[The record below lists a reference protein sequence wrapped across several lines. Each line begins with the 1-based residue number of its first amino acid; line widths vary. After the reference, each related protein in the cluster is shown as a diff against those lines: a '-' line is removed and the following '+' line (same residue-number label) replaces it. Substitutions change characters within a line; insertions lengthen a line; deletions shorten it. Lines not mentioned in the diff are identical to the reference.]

1 MIKRCLN
8 GIIIFCSI
16 FLGTAFSQDSS
27 SVSLQNSLPAAS
39 QLDTAST
46 ALIPDTAL
54 VPAPDT
60 TLTLDTA
67 LIDTTLMLDTALT
80 LDTAIRDTTIRKGL
94 HFFASIS
101 VQFINFKDRAKFQGY
116 LDEQFA
122 EYQADYSENS
132 EGYLLPQKQDFQRVN
147 LMFPITLGLIWQF
160 SDMHSLGLGGGFMYT
175 NESVILTD
183 KNGKTNNLKYTLQA
197 FPVFAEYRLRI
208 SPDLMSLQNGDYFS
222 LFFRYYWMFPPTEI
236 YSTWGQAK
244 ADFEPSGNGFGVF
257 LGYRFAEWEGFS
269 VLGEIGYLSLDVKSS
284 AQDALLNSWNLGGI
298 ALLVRVML

>member
-1 MIKRCLN
+1 MIKRDIN
-8 GIIIFCSI
+8 GIIIFCLV
-16 FLGTAFSQDSS
+16 FWGTAFSQDSL
-27 SVSLQNSLPAAS
+27 SVSLQDSLLATG
-39 QLDTAST
+39 QLDTA
-46 ALIPDTAL
+46 AMDTAI
-54 VPAPDT
+54 VSVPDT
-60 TLTLDTA
+60 TLA
-67 LIDTTLMLDTALT
+67 VDTTLVQDTTLTPDTTLT

-122 EYQADYSENS
+122 EYQADYNENS
-132 EGYLLPQKQDFQRVN
+132 EGYLIPQKQDFQRVN
-147 LMFPITLGLIWQF
+147 LMFPIALGLIWQF
-160 SDMHSLGLGGGFMYT
+160 NDMHSLGLGGGFMYT

-183 KNGKTNNLKYTLQA
+183 KDGKTNNLKYTLQA